1 MVNYYDTIFRRE
13 REKTTQLRA
22 LLPKYGLQAQQ
33 LHERAGFAMQQRSE
47 RADRSKATLTLGELR
62 AIAW

>member
-22 LLPKYGLQAQQ
+22 LLPKYGPQVQQ
-33 LHERAGFAMQQRSE
+33 LHERGLRN
-47 RADRSKATLTLGELR
+47 AT
-62 AIAW
+62 AK